1 MFLKKFLWFLTVGI
15 VLRPCLS
22 GGKGEFRSFSERGD
36 SQNTQKPVTEV
47 TKQQSTLLGFLYC
60 LQALLTRD
68 GPWFVFNFFFKSDKK
83 KKN

>member
-47 TKQQSTLLGFLYC
+47 TKQ
-60 LQALLTRD
+60 
-68 GPWFVFNFFFKSDKK
+68 
-83 KKN
+83 